1 MWNLGGGLKS
11 DKPVEILMKRMEKV
25 ICADSWAVKMHFR
38 NCSPYL
44 LSWFFKITSAPFQ
57 NHQLMPIVPASS
69 ACTATWDCAVHAS
82 WEQSVHW
89 IEIQFTKSLQSGSA
103 NRNSKTIKNC
113 LSWHWL
119 TKRHTVG
126 LVGRINTVSLG
137 IFFSPSPS
145 PTSSDCTAAWDWGL
159 ASSLQRCFQ

>member
-1 MWNLGGGLKS
+1 MWNLGGGVLKS

-44 LSWFFKITSAPFQ
+44 LSWFFNITSAPFQ
-57 NHQLMPIVPASS
+57 NHQVMPIVPASS
-69 ACTATWDCAVHAS
+69 ACTATWDCAVHTS
-82 WEQSVHW
+82 WEQQSVHW
-89 IEIQFTKSLQSGSA
+89 IKSQFTKSLQWGSA
-103 NRNSKTIKNC
+103 KRNSKTACPDIGLQKGTRC
-113 LSWHWL
+113 
-119 TKRHTVG
+119 